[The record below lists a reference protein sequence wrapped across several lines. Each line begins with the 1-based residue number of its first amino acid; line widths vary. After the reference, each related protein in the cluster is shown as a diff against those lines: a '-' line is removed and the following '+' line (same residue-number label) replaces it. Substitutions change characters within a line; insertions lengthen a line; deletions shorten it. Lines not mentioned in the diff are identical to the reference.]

1 MGQNI
6 LSVTA
11 EVRTLA

>member
-11 EVRTLA
+11 EVQTLA